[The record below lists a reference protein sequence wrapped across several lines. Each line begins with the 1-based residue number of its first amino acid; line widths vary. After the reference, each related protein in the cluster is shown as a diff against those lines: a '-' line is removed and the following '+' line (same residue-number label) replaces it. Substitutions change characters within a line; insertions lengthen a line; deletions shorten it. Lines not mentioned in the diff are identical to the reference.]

1 MFGYYKLKQKIK
13 ECVLF
18 WNIPK
23 TNNFDFEKRSEE
35 LYLFGN
41 GYTLDLN
48 INLDNL
54 NGADIFVCN
63 EIWKHR

>member
-1 MFGYYKLKQKIK
+1 MFGYYKLRRKLK
-13 ECVLF
+13 EYFLF
-18 WNIPK
+18 QDIP
-23 TNNFDFEKRSEE
+23 NAINFDFERRSEE

-48 INLDNL
+48 INMDEL

-63 EIWKHR
+63 EFFRHR